1 MAVEPKPYLE
11 YLDKEMFIM
20 GILSAFSVAVAT
32 LPVEQVLSEKKS
44 PVSQLFIMRDAHVV
58 AGILLA
64 LLAAFCFY
72 LQRSHLAWYYGQIA
86 LAQSLGEVSPHPIG
100 SWLLQAD
107 AWDTWLRYQTGFIA
121 LSLSIASYVYAGA
134 KVWFPCL
141 GTISLTWSLILPLTL
156 SGLLVVSRW
165 YCLTAFA
172 QSDNPFQEWMKSLK
186 KSFER

>member
-64 LLAAFCFY
+64 LLAAFLFLSTTLPPCMV
-72 LQRSHLAWYYGQIA
+72 LRSNR
-86 LAQSLGEVSPHPIG
+86 IG
-100 SWLLQAD
+100 AITRGSESSSN
-107 AWDTWLRYQTGFIA
+107 RIMVITGR
-121 LSLSIASYVYAGA
+121 
-134 KVWFPCL
+134 CL
-141 GTISLTWSLILPLTL
+141 GHVASLPNRFYSAESFDRKLCLCWGEGMVSLPRHHFVDMVADPPLD
-156 SGLLVVSRW
+156 LVWAAGS
-165 YCLTAFA
+165 
-172 QSDNPFQEWMKSLK
+172 KSLVLPYGVCSVGQPIPGMDEVIK
-186 KSFER
+186 EIV